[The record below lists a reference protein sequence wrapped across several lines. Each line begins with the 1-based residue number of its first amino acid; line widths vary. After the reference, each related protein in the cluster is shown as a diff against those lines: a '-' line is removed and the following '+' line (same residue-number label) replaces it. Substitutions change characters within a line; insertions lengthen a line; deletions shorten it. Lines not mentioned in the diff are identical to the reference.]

1 MQLIAMLTMLIDHIG
16 YIFFPQDLGWRY
28 IGRIAFPIY
37 CYALVQGH
45 LYTSSKSR
53 YLLRL
58 LIIALITQIPYNL
71 ALDPGGLNV
80 VFTLL
85 LSELVLI
92 ALDKLPKLWMGIGVA
107 APILWVMDYFPLDYN
122 AYGLLLVLI
131 FRYARSYGL
140 VLAHLTLNAVYMFYY
155 GRLRSRALGATAK
168 AARSALG
175 LVVILPGAP
184 GCACHHPAIILW
196 RIAGNGLEK
205 YFRYV
210 KVCKIGMPYPFTEY
224 PSPEIII
231 LHV

>member
-16 YIFFPQDLGWRY
+16 YIFFPQDLEWRY

-45 LYTSSKSR
+45 LHTSSKLR

-58 LIIALITQIPYNL
+58 LAIAVIAQIPYNL

-92 ALDKLPKLWMGIGVA
+92 AVDRLPKPWLGIAVIVPA
-107 APILWVMDYFPLDYN
+107 VWVMDYFPLDYN

-131 FRYARSYGL
+131 FRYIRSYGL
-140 VLAHLTLNAVYMFYY
+140 VIAHLALNVIYMFYY
-155 GRLRSRALGATAK
+155 GWTVQMLSLLPTLVIAYGPSLWGQLRKRRVPRWVWWSFYPGHLALLA
-168 AARSALG
+168 
-175 LVVILPGAP
+175 VI
-184 GCACHHPAIILW
+184 
-196 RIAGNGLEK
+196 RMQ
-205 YFRYV
+205 YFGYL
-210 KVCKIGMPYPFTEY
+210 
-224 PSPEIII
+224 PEIEW
-231 LHV
+231 LSRLSL